1 MNAPIDTLRLDLRTG
16 LSEIYGPRLK
26 GLFLFGSY
34 ARGQAQP
41 ESDLDLLMVLDRIDR
56 YGAEIDRTGHLA
68 SRLSLE
74 YGTTISRVFV
84 SALDWQER
92 TTPFLVN
99 ARAEAAPA

>member
-1 MNAPIDTLRLDLRTG
+1 MHDLSTNLRLELRSG
-16 LSEIYGPRLK
+16 LSAIYGPRLK

-41 ESDLDLLMVLDRIDR
+41 ESDLDVLVVLDSIEH

-74 YGTTISRVFV
+74 HGVTISRVFV
-84 SALDWQER
+84 SERDWRER
-92 TTPFLVN
+92 RTAFLAN
-99 ARAEAAPA
+99 AHAEAIAA

>member
-1 MNAPIDTLRLDLRTG
+1 MNDLSSKLRLDLRSG
-16 LSEIYGPRLK
+16 LSAIYGLRLK

-41 ESDLDLLMVLDRIDR
+41 ESDLDVLVVLDQIEH

-74 YGTTISRVFV
+74 HGVTISRVFV
-84 SALDWQER
+84 SENDWHEHR
-92 TTPFLVN
+92 TAFLVN
-99 ARAEAAPA
+99 ARAEAVAA